1 MVYGLRDGIFFR
13 LLYHHIVLCIDLF
26 LTSHEEGNFNLIP
39 RVSHLP
45 AQAREERGLSSLAWA
60 ISLSLGAIFGRFADS
75 LKYFGMLNEI
85 LILFI

>member
-26 LTSHEEGNFNLIP
+26 LTSHEEGNF
-39 RVSHLP
+39 
-45 AQAREERGLSSLAWA
+45 GK
-60 ISLSLGAIFGRFADS
+60 FADS
-75 LKYFGMLNEI
+75 LKYFGMPNEI